1 VYIPGATVF
10 RTVVTNERTRLFST
24 AENIMG
30 LRQSMRQVMEE
41 SPFRFLAA
49 VVLPDHF
56 PSLWSLPEGDVA
68 YSRRIGRLKVLFTRF
83 LHAHGRS
90 VDEVSSSRRRHRE
103 SDVWHRRFWEHTIR
117 DEEEFEQHLNY
128 IHYNPVKHECVTCP
142 HLWPYSSFSRWVRS
156 GLYDEQCGCRC
167 DGRRFVLPNIA
178 RVDGA
183 AGEWG

>member
-10 RTVVTNERTRLFST
+10 LTVVTNERTRLFST

-41 SPFRFLAA
+41 SPFRSFAA

-56 PSLWSLPEGDVA
+56 HFLWSLPEGDVA

-90 VDEVSSSRRRHRE
+90 VDEVRPMVGDAHPTTTTEDSR
-103 SDVWHRRFWEHTIR
+103 
-117 DEEEFEQHLNY
+117 
-128 IHYNPVKHECVTCP
+128 
-142 HLWPYSSFSRWVRS
+142 
-156 GLYDEQCGCRC
+156 
-167 DGRRFVLPNIA
+167 
-178 RVDGA
+178 
-183 AGEWG
+183 